1 MNKNIFKTIYK
12 CIAWSIFILS
22 LILLSAYII
31 AYCNNYLYENVL
43 FVESIV
49 LIMVGLF
56 ASISGNPLGL
66 SFQTAEQ
73 NSSQFKALETL
84 KITEM
89 EKEKTKGLDN
99 LNIISSIST
108 VSLVF
113 SGLLGV
119 IASYLI

>member
-22 LILLSAYII
+22 LILLSAYVI
-31 AYCNNYLYENVL
+31 AHYNNYLYENVL
-43 FVESIV
+43 FVESIIF
-49 LIMVGLF
+49 IMIGIF

-73 NSSQFKALETL
+73 NNSQFKAFETL
-84 KITEM
+84 NITEM

-99 LNIISSIST
+99 LNIVSSIST
-108 VSLVF
+108 VSLIF

>member
-1 MNKNIFKTIYK
+1 MNTNIFKTICK
-12 CIAWSIFILS
+12 CISWSIFILS

-31 AYCNNYLYENVL
+31 TCYKNYLFENVL
-43 FVESIV
+43 FVESIII
-49 LIMVGLF
+49 IMFGFF
-56 ASISGNPLGL
+56 ASISGNSSGL
-66 SFQTAEQ
+66 YFQTAEQ

-84 KITEM
+84 KITEI